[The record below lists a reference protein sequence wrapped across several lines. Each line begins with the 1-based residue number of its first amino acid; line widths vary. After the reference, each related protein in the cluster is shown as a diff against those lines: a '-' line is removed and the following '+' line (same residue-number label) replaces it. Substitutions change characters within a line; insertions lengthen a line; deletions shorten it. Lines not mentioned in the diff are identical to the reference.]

1 MTDRTPLHEQFQDH
15 LDEDDADDFVC
26 LDNFSTEQSPSP
38 AIKKPRRKINYEQ
51 IRAQYLI
58 GKRELHED
66 GSVSLT
72 NYTIKELCIMH
83 QAYYPLVKARSA
95 KEKWSLQRAA
105 YKARLQE
112 NAENTALNIYL
123 HEGAIADTQAMI
135 ATNKLNKIYKMA
147 LSKYDSVI
155 EAYDSDRALDDDER
169 IDVKELKDLL
179 AIGKD
184 LHTLSQQVVKSRT
197 AQVDASITKDLRQ
210 YAQKR
215 QLPRGSGTAHSIDP
229 KTIEKKITALQNI
242 LAPAQK
248 PTDNNHA

>member
-1 MTDRTPLHEQFQDH
+1 MTDDKPLHEQFQDQV
-15 LDEDDADDFVC
+15 DNDDDDLICLDDFTAPLAPV
-26 LDNFSTEQSPSP
+26 
-38 AIKKPRRKINYEQ
+38 KKPRRKINYEQ

-66 GSVSLT
+66 GTVALT
-72 NYTIKELCIMH
+72 NYTVQELCTLH
-83 QAYYPLVKARSA
+83 GAYYPLVKIRSA

-123 HEGAIADTQAMI
+123 HEGAVSDTQAMI

-155 EAYDSDRALDDDER
+155 EAYDTDRALEDDET

-197 AQVDASITKDLRQ
+197 ALVEHDMVKDLKQ
-210 YAQKR
+210 YRTQALAKKA
-215 QLPRGSGTAHSIDP
+215 SGAADQASVASRIAH
-229 KTIEKKITALQNI
+229 LQNI
-242 LAPAQK
+242 LAAATPTTTEDK
-248 PTDNNHA
+248 P

>member
-1 MTDRTPLHEQFQDH
+1 MTDPTPLHEQFQDH
-15 LDEDDADDFVC
+15 LDEDDVDDFVC
-26 LDNFSTEQSPSP
+26 LDDFGTDTPL
-38 AIKKPRRKINYEQ
+38 ATAKKPRRKINYEQ

-66 GSVSLT
+66 GSVALT
-72 NYTIKELCIMH
+72 NYTVKELCIMH

-105 YKARLQE
+105 YKNKLQE

-155 EAYDSDRALDDDER
+155 EAYDSDRALDDDEK
-169 IDVKELKDLL
+169 IDVRELKDLL

-197 AQVDASITKDLRQ
+197 ALVEKDMVRDLQQ
-210 YAQKR
+210 YKNR
-215 QLPRGSGTAHSIDP
+215 QLPAK
-229 KTIEKKITALQNI
+229 KTVDTKAISDRLNHLQNI
-242 LAPAQK
+242 LAAAQ
-248 PTDNNHA
+248 PTLPTGDL

>member
-1 MTDRTPLHEQFQDH
+1 MTDLHEEFQERVE
-15 LDEDDADDFVC
+15 LDNEDDFVY
-26 LDNFSTEQSPSP
+26 LDEPTTIP
-38 AIKKPRRKINYEQ
+38 KPRKKIPYEQ
-51 IRAQYLI
+51 IRAQYII
-58 GKRELHED
+58 GKRVLHED
-66 GSVSLT
+66 GTST
-72 NYTIKELCIMH
+72 ITDYTVKELADLH
-83 QAYYPLVKARSA
+83 KAYYPLVQRRSA

-147 LSKYDSVI
+147 LSRYDNIV
-155 EAYDSDRALDDDER
+155 EAYDSDRALDDDEK

-197 AQVDASITKDLRQ
+197 ALVEKDMVKDLQQ
-210 YAQKR
+210 YKTRALSQPKKTVDTKAISDR
-215 QLPRGSGTAHSIDP
+215 LAH
-229 KTIEKKITALQNI
+229 LQNI
-242 LAPAQK
+242 LAAAQ
-248 PTDNNHA
+248 PTIEDKS

>member
-1 MTDRTPLHEQFQDH
+1 MTPDPLNEELSAIQQEQ
-15 LDEDDADDFVC
+15 EDNDLIVDLSDTALPV
-26 LDNFSTEQSPSP
+26 PRKHRR
-38 AIKKPRRKINYEQ
+38 AIPYEQ
-51 IRAQYLI
+51 IRARYII
-58 GKRELHED
+58 GKRDLQDDGTVRITDYTLAELA
-66 GSVSLT
+66 VLYTCYLPSLQ
-72 NYTIKELCIMH
+72 L
-83 QAYYPLVKARSA
+83 RSG

-147 LSKYDSVI
+147 LSKYDNIV
-155 EAYDSDRALDDDER
+155 EAYDTDRALDDDER

-197 AQVDASITKDLRQ
+197 ALVEKDMVKDLQQ
-210 YAQKR
+210 YKNRALTQPAKK
-215 QLPRGSGTAHSIDP
+215 TVDT
-229 KTIEKKITALQNI
+229 KTISDRLNHLQNI
-242 LAPAQK
+242 LAAAQ
-248 PTDNNHA
+248 PTLPTGET